1 MLNRGVAIF
10 LCDLT
15 GTMAEPWVA
24 AGYSVILVDPQH
36 PEGVHTEGA
45 ITRVGHVIDHP
56 ETWRVLREV
65 IISGR
70 VVFVAGFPPCT
81 DVAVSGALWWA
92 GKAEKD
98 RYFQCKATRVAEQ
111 CKAIG
116 ELSGAPWMF
125 ENPKS
130 AFGGI
135 FGKPQHKFDP
145 WHFTALAPE
154 DNYTKETWLW
164 SGNGFQMPG
173 HCVLPEVARAVAL
186 VKLTA
191 GRMVPK
197 RKALELLPDD
207 ALVADWYPDN
217 RIHQCPPGPERANIR
232 SATPLGFSRA
242 SFRVNAPQPTP
253 QLEAVP
259 C

>member
-1 MLNRGVAIF
+1 MPNPIAIF

-15 GTMAEPWVA
+15 GHMAEPWLE
-24 AGYSVILVDPQH
+24 AGCDVILVDPQH
-36 PEGVHTEGA
+36 PDGVHTAGRV
-45 ITRVGHVIDHP
+45 TRVGHVIDHP
-56 ETWRVLREV
+56 QTWRVLRAA
-65 IISGR
+65 IATGR

-81 DVAVSGALWWA
+81 DVAISGTRWWVS
-92 GKAEKD
+92 KAEAD

-111 CKAIG
+111 CKTIG
-116 ELSGAPWMF
+116 ELSGARWVF

-135 FGKPQHKFDP
+135 FGKPQHKFHP
-145 WHFTALAPE
+145 YQFTALEPL

-173 HCVLPEVARAVAL
+173 LQVLPAVAEAIAE

-197 RKALELLPDD
+197 RRALELLPDSE
-207 ALVADWYPDN
+207 LVRDWYPDN
-217 RIHQCPPGPERANIR
+217 RIHECPPGDERANIR
-232 SATPLGFSRA
+232 SATPMGFSRG
-242 SFRVNAPQPTP
+242 SFRANAAV
-253 QLEAVP
+253 LEVAHA
-259 C
+259 